1 MADGFKDSTKTRYY
15 AGGPAGGP
23 KGAAQTSHTM
33 RAFKQG
39 GRASTD
45 DLNRSNRD
53 TGGLD
58 AKAERAVGAAVARG
72 NRMQAMEAAESR
84 LVRRKAA
91 DPKSVVREG
100 ELGRFGLQ
108 GYKCGGLAAM
118 PKGKR

>member
-1 MADGFKDSTKTRYY
+1 MADGFKDSTKTRYF

-39 GRASTD
+39 GSVADPKSVVRESEI
-45 DLNRSNRD
+45 
-53 TGGLD
+53 
-58 AKAERAVGAAVARG
+58 KAAVDRG
-72 NRMQAMEAAESR
+72 NRMQAAEAAESR

-91 DPKSVVREG
+91 DPKSVVRES
-100 ELGRFGLQ
+100 ELGRLGRQ
-108 GYKCGGLAAM
+108 GYKCGGLAAL